1 MRSRLVPLI
10 SPTLRFAVLFAVLAA
25 PAAAQEVIDPVAAE
39 ASDLSLTVFLSTL
52 LYGAIGILMCVLGY
66 VAFDK
71 VAGLNLRHEL
81 VEDQNTAVGIMLA
94 GAFIGI
100 AIVVAS
106 VMLS

>member
-1 MRSRLVPLI
+1 MRPRLAPLVALLLAVPA
-10 SPTLRFAVLFAVLAA
+10 T
-25 PAAAQEVIDPVAAE
+25 AQEVLDPVAAE

-71 VAGLNLRHEL
+71 IAGLNLRHEL

>member
-1 MRSRLVPLI
+1 MCRSFLAPL
-10 SPTLRFAVLFAVLAA
+10 AVALLTALPALA
-25 PAAAQEVIDPVAAE
+25 QTEVVVSEP
-39 ASDLSLTVFLSTL
+39 SDLSLMVVLSTL
-52 LYGAIGILMCVLGY
+52 LYGTIGILMCVLGY

-81 VEDQNTAVGIMLA
+81 VEDQNVAVGVMLA

-100 AIVVAS
+100 GIVIAS